1 MSELSSERKRVLLLC
16 AAVACMSGGPVL
28 LRVHPVWL
36 AVWIAVMAVVLV
48 TAIVQLAKLKR
59 RGL

>member
-1 MSELSSERKRVLLLC
+1 MSEMSPERKRVVVLC

-28 LRVHPVWL
+28 LRGHQVWL
-36 AVWIAVMAVVLV
+36 AVWIAVMAVTLV
-48 TAIVQLAKLKR
+48 STLVQMAQLKR

>member
-1 MSELSSERKRVLLLC
+1 MSELSPERKRVVVLY

-28 LRVHPVWL
+28 LRGHQVWL
-36 AVWIAVMAVVLV
+36 AVWIAVMAVALV
-48 TAIVQLAKLKR
+48 TAFVQLAKLKR